1 MKGPGW
7 RHENVHQKIPYSE
20 NGFSPPQAP
29 PEAEPAAGEEN
40 FGSFSGFKARF
51 LHIETSIRHTKH
63 LS

>member
-1 MKGPGW
+1 
-7 RHENVHQKIPYSE
+7 VHQKIPYSE

-51 LHIETSIRHTKH
+51 LHIETTIRHTKH